1 WFDSLIAFF
10 LVTGS
15 IKILLLLTHHI
26 ELSLEPINSA
36 ILFAFVLCDASTLLR
51 NSFSVVHNSIFRN
64 SDSDQSACKVQAAEF
79 IDNRI
84 RVTNQI
90 LFSVHSAKFARV
102 SRVV

>member
-1 WFDSLIAFF
+1 
-10 LVTGS
+10 
-15 IKILLLLTHHI
+15 
-26 ELSLEPINSA
+26 
-36 ILFAFVLCDASTLLR
+36 
-51 NSFSVVHNSIFRN
+51 
-64 SDSDQSACKVQAAEF
+64 VQAAEF